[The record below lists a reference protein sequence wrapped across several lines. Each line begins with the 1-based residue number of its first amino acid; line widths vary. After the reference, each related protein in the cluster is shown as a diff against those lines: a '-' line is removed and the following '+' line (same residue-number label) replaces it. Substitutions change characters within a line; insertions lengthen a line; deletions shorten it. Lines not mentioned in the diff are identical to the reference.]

1 MPRTGAAPC
10 RASQPAAEQLRLFE
24 YGIDLGELRM
34 ERQALADEARSENT
48 RRAYASDWRDFE
60 RWCESASLSALPA
73 SADSLSLYLVDL
85 ARVGRLPSTLSRRV
99 CSVSAA
105 HLAAG
110 HPSPATADV
119 QEVLAAIGRR
129 VGVAPVHRKAAVSI
143 DALRRMVGV
152 CGEGARGARDRA
164 LLLLGFASGLRRS
177 ELAALDLADVEERP
191 EGVVLLVRRSKTDQ
205 SGVGRQVGVNRGV
218 RRSTCPARALA
229 AWLVE
234 RGGWAGPLFPQLVQP
249 GDAVTHKRMQGRAV
263 AEVVKAAAR
272 RAGLDASVYGGH
284 SLRAGCATTA
294 AENGA
299 SDLAIMARTGH
310 RSVAMVGRYVRSGSL
325 FALDPLAGAL

>member
-1 MPRTGAAPC
+1 
-10 RASQPAAEQLRLFE
+10 
-24 YGIDLGELRM
+24 
-34 ERQALADEARSENT
+34 
-48 RRAYASDWRDFE
+48 
-60 RWCESASLSALPA
+60 
-73 SADSLSLYLVDL
+73 LYLVDL
-85 ARVGRLPSTLSRRV
+85 ARAGRLPSTLGRRV
-99 CSVSAA
+99 CSISAA

-110 HPSPATADV
+110 FPSPSDADV
-119 QEVLAAIGRR
+119 REVLSAIERR
-129 VGVAPVHRKAAVSI
+129 VGRAPQHRKAALSI
-143 DALRRMVGV
+143 DALRKLLAV
-152 CGEGARGARDRA
+152 CGDGARGARDRA
-164 LLLLGFASGLRRS
+164 LLLVGFASGLRRS

-191 EGVVLLVRRSKTDQ
+191 EGIVLQVRWSKTDQ
-205 SGVGRQVGVNRGV
+205 AGAGRAVGVNRGL

-234 RGGWAGPLFPQLVQP
+234 RGDWDGPVFPQLTQP
-249 GDAVTHKRMQGRAV
+249 GDAVTRKRMQGRAV

-284 SLRAGCATTA
+284 SLRAGCATAA

-310 RSVAMVGRYVRSGSL
+310 RSVSMVNRYVRSGSL